1 MGFQP
6 ANAKL
11 MQLIR
16 KRTKRS
22 MFRPGVV
29 LQDELES
36 VQKFVTGNYNYE
48 TRSMILSLTLTVK
61 MGILPEKEERQK
73 THTAI

>member
-1 MGFQP
+1 
-6 ANAKL
+6 
-11 MQLIR
+11 
-16 KRTKRS
+16 